1 MSLPDRSADGDG
13 EAQAGGEQAL
23 VRMPELADEPAGEP
37 LPFRKAIGRM
47 PVEVD
52 VVVPVRD
59 FRVRNI
65 LALEPGQVIESQW
78 NPGNDVP
85 LTAGEVR
92 LAWTEFEVIEDQL
105 AVRVT
110 RLP

>member
-1 MSLPDRSADGDG
+1 MA
-13 EAQAGGEQAL
+13 AAGRGEQEVAGSHAL
-23 VRMPELADEPAGEP
+23 TRAAELQDEPEREP
-37 LPFRKAIGRM
+37 LPFRAAIGRM

-52 VVVPVRD
+52 VVVPVAD
-59 FRVRNI
+59 FRVRSV
-65 LALEPGQVIESQW
+65 LALEPGQVIESEW
-78 NPGNDVP
+78 GRGEDLP

-92 LAWTEFEVIEDQL
+92 LAWTEFEVIEERL